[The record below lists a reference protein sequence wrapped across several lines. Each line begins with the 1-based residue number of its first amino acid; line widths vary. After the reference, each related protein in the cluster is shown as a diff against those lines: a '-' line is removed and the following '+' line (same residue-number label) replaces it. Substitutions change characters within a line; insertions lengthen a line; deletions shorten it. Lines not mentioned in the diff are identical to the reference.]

1 MLSEASASNG
11 DWIEIRND
19 GSDPIN
25 LAGHTLAD
33 DFEDDEPWAFGEV
46 SLQAGERLVVHAT
59 GNNQSNYLTNWTF
72 PVLETDFFRYSLT
85 NVNPDPAWVSL
96 GFDDSSWGVGQG
108 GFGYGDGDDN
118 TLVQGNGTLY
128 LRTTFNVANPDE
140 WDSMTWA
147 MDVDDGYIA
156 YLNGEEFARSDNM
169 IGVGGNATDFTIG
182 YTTLC

>member
-1 MLSEASASNG
+1 M
-11 DWIEIRND
+11 
-19 GSDPIN
+19 
-25 LAGHTLAD
+25 
-33 DFEDDEPWAFGEV
+33 
-46 SLQAGERLVVHAT
+46 
-59 GNNQSNYLTNWTF
+59 
-72 PVLETDFFRYSLT
+72 LETDFFRYSLT

-182 YTTLC
+182 YTDALLITEACRRFCHGIWATTMGPTSSKGTMFSPFKCTTRMPPHRI